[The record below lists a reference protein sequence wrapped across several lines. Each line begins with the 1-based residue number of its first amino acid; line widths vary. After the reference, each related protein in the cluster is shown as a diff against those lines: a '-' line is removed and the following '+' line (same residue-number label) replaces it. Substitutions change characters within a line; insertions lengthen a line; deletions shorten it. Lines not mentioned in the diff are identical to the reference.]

1 MNAEGHHGAA
11 MALADDKGALHCC
24 PEPLEGSGC
33 RTSCRSR
40 CQRCI
45 LSGRIECQFC
55 KMSSSLV
62 PSSRQRTWTRF
73 SYLQDA
79 RAASDTRDTG
89 DGTDEYLRALH
100 WSLSITRCCR
110 LAQLSI
116 VLSPDWGIGNHH
128 GFPAKK

>member
-1 MNAEGHHGAA
+1 MSAEGHHGTG
-11 MALADDKGALHCC
+11 MALEDDEICTVVLSLS
-24 PEPLEGSGC
+24 ENSDC

-79 RAASDTRDTG
+79 LPPQTVKTGAIGLPQSLATGAA
-89 DGTDEYLRALH
+89 EY
-100 WSLSITRCCR
+100 SCVS
-110 LAQLSI
+110 
-116 VLSPDWGIGNHH
+116 
-128 GFPAKK
+128 